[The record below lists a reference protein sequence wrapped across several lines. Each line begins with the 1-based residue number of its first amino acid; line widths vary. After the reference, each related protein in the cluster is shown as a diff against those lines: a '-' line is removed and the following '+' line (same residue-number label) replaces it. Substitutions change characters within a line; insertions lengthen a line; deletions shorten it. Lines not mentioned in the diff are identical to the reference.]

1 MDREERLVFV
11 RRLPANRPF
20 TGGFSFRLKK
30 IKTAI
35 DFSRR
40 FAIITSAISPQK
52 GKPRQMRVDRGGTQG
67 FQGRPPTKPLVTT
80 GGFSFRFKKIKIAID
95 FSRRFA
101 IIILPSPGNGK
112 PRQMRVDRGACH
124 GFPRRPRPKA
134 LVITGGFPLLRDVT
148 LLCYGAVK
156 SFGFSG
162 FPCRGRKLPFS
173 LISGAET
180 RKIPG
185 A

>member
-20 TGGFSFRLKK
+20 TGGFSFLFKK

-40 FAIITSAISPQK
+40 FAIIILPSAPKRGSHGRCAWTGVEP
-52 GKPRQMRVDRGGTQG
+52 MAFRVG
-67 FQGRPPTKPLVTT
+67 PPTKPLVTT
-80 GGFSFRFKKIKIAID
+80 GGFS
-95 FSRRFA
+95 
-101 IIILPSPGNGK
+101 
-112 PRQMRVDRGACH
+112 
-124 GFPRRPRPKA
+124 
-134 LVITGGFPLLRDVT
+134 LLRDVT

-180 RKIPG
+180 RKISG

>member
-1 MDREERLVFV
+1 MRSALPFV
-11 RRLPANRPF
+11 VLYDTEFILDTN
-20 TGGFSFRLKK
+20 
-30 IKTAI
+30 AI
-35 DFSRR
+35 DCYHKFDHQPRR
-40 FAIITSAISPQK
+40 
-52 GKPRQMRVDRGGTQG
+52 GKPRRESRVDRGGTHG
-67 FQGRPPTKPLVTT
+67 FQGRPPTKPLVT
-80 GGFSFRFKKIKIAID
+80 
-95 FSRRFA
+95 
-101 IIILPSPGNGK
+101 
-112 PRQMRVDRGACH
+112 
-124 GFPRRPRPKA
+124 
-134 LVITGGFPLLRDVT
+134 TGGFPLLRDVT